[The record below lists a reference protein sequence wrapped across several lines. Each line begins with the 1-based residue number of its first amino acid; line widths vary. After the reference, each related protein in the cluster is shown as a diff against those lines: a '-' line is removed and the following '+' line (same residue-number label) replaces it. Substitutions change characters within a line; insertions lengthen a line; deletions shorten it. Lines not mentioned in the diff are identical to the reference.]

1 LDPELQALRER
12 ALRMGALAEAILAKA
27 WRAIRDV
34 EPELAVEIR
43 HDDLEIDR
51 LDVEI
56 DEQVLKIL
64 ALQAPLAHDL
74 RQVIAVKTMAT
85 DLERVGDL
93 ARNIAACAV
102 RLAEGPREP
111 LPPAITQLADE
122 TIHMLRDAL
131 DAFADL
137 DPEKAR
143 RVIGDDDRVDEDE
156 ARLFA
161 EVLRSAQSRPEALG
175 RSIELIL
182 VGKHLERVA
191 DHATNI
197 AEDVVLVTRAENLK
211 HAAKLAG
218 VRDPVT
224 RS

>member
-1 LDPELQALRER
+1 
-12 ALRMGALAEAILAKA
+12 MGALAEAALAKA

-34 EPELAVEIR
+34 EPELAAEIR

-93 ARNIAACAV
+93 ARNIASCAV
-102 RLAEGPREP
+102 RLAEERREP
-111 LPPAITQLADE
+111 LPPAIAQLADE
-122 TIHMLRDAL
+122 TTHMLRDAL

-161 EVLRSAQSRPEALG
+161 EVLRSAQSRPEELS

-197 AEDVVLVTRAENLK
+197 AEEVVLITRAENLK
-211 HAAKLAG
+211 HAAKLAS